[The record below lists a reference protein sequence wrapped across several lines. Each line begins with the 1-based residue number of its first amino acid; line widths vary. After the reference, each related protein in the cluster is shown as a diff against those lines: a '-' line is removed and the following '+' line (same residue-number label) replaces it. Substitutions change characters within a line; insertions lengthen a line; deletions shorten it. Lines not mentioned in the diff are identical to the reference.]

1 MFHSNGGAQSH
12 GMAANTLMK
21 YNPFGWAAGLPGSV
35 VILMTVFLALL
46 LPDSALSEAPARQL
60 SGHVPAVLNSLK
72 PVDRFPADTNLSLAI
87 ALPLRNKEALTNLL
101 HELYDPASPKF
112 RHFLS
117 SGETTAMFGPTVEEF
132 QRVID
137 FAESHGLTVTYQHEN
152 RMVLD
157 VRGSVA
163 DIERAFKTTLRLYP
177 HPTEPR
183 NFRAPDVEPSVP
195 AGVPIMDISGLD
207 DYMPPRPMNLI
218 TKRNDDTNGV
228 KSFATGTGPGGD
240 FFGQDFRNAYAA
252 GVPLTGVGQSIGLFE
267 FGPYF
272 TNDVFLYQ
280 QRAGLI
286 SSVVTNVLLDGVSG
300 IPAPGADDGEEALDI
315 DMAIAMAPDAVVI
328 VYEGNSAIDIFNRMA
343 SDNKAKQ
350 LSCSWGFLPAPGSMD
365 SVFQTFALHGQ
376 TMFVSAGDGGAYN
389 SSQNIFAP
397 ADDPN
402 ITSVGGTGL
411 TTSGTIGTWLSETT
425 WIGSGGGISQ
435 NYTIPGFQAGM
446 NWTTNQGSSTQ
457 RNFPDVSML
466 ADTVIYWILKN
477 GQTGTVG
484 GTSAAAPLWAGYMA
498 LVNQQNV
505 ANGNPTIG
513 SFNNIAYAIGNTNPA
528 YGTLFHDITTGN
540 NFNSGSP
547 TKFAAIPGFD
557 LATGWGSPNGS
568 NMINYLATPTNL
580 LHISPGIGF
589 VANAPFGTPFSFT
602 SNTFLLT
609 NAGAVPINFSVGN
622 TSVWLTVSLSSGT
635 LTPGGGA
642 TSVIVSLNTN
652 STLNLPTGPNYV
664 NVWFTNTT
672 TGGVLSRL
680 FNLNVPTANWPVA
693 VSGFNS
699 SVIVPNT
706 STTAHAGISAFD
718 IPNNICFYQAGLNTN
733 PGVSGSGGTQGLPV
747 TGSFTSMLDGTTVFQ
762 FGPYGGPDA
771 LMMGDTFA
779 TTGTLTFTTPQSYNS
794 LAILASSANGGGIG
808 TLVLHFT
815 NGATSQTF
823 NFNAPDWFNT
833 TANVAIQGFGR
844 LDLGSGLQTE
854 NNGSANPNLYQ
865 TTLNLAALGLNQPIG
880 SITFTKPAVGGTS
893 TTGILGVSGSVMPP
907 QVVISQQPQS
917 TTNTSSSTPATFTVV
932 AMGTPA
938 LGYQWYSGN
947 PGSGVLLGGQ
957 TAASYTISS
966 PTTNSAGNYF
976 VVVSNS
982 INVVT
987 SAVATLTVY
996 RAPVI
1001 TQQPSPTNLFLFAGR
1016 TAVFS
1021 ANGAGASPLN
1031 YYWTSNGTAISGATA
1046 STFALSNLK
1055 TNYSAN
1061 YSLLLSNSLGTATSS
1076 VVTLTVVSLPISVY
1090 AQTVITDAPVAYY
1103 RLDESSGAIA
1113 HDFMNGNNGVYNSV
1127 TLGATGYNPNDP
1139 DKAATFGPAINSY
1152 VGSIPIDFSTSGN
1165 GLFSVEAWVK
1175 GNAQTTDAG
1184 IITKGT
1190 GGGGEQFNLDTG
1202 NGGSAHDFRFF
1213 VRDAAGGVHLAN
1225 GTIAPNGAWHH
1236 VVGVCNETA
1245 GYVALYVDGVSNAS
1259 STITAGSGILS
1270 SANAVSVGSRQSGT
1284 TAYDAQFVGTLD
1296 EVAIYNVALTPA
1308 QISNHYTVRTNVIA
1322 PPFFNSN
1329 PFTKPAAVA
1338 TLGYSGSIAA
1348 NATDPGG
1355 NAMTFSKVSGPAW
1368 LSIAS
1373 SGALSGTPAVG
1384 DIGTNSFVVR
1394 VVDTASQSNSAT
1406 MLIPVQG
1413 LPTFPTNP
1421 FVEPQANVGQAY
1433 SGSISNSATDPDG
1446 STLSYTKTSGPAWLN
1461 IALDGTLSGTPG
1473 SGDIG
1478 TNSFGVFASAPN
1490 GQGASATMLLNVNGA
1505 PSFITNPFSI
1515 PDVTAG
1521 QSISGTIAT
1530 NATDPNPGDIL
1541 TFAVVSGPAWLSVS
1555 GSGSLS
1561 GTPLTAN
1568 VGPNSFVVSVT
1579 DSGSLSNTATLNFN
1593 VLAAPPIISMIA
1605 PQGANFVLSWTGGVG
1620 PYQVQSTTNISP
1632 TFWINLGAPT
1642 NGNSV
1647 IVAPTNTSAFYRIIG
1662 Q

>member
-1 MFHSNGGAQSH
+1 MAAQSPI
-12 GMAANTLMK
+12 GMALNSFMK
-21 YNPFGWAAGLPGSV
+21 HNPLGWAAGLPGSV
-35 VILMTVFLALL
+35 VILMTVFLAFL
-46 LPDSALSEAPARQL
+46 LPNPAFSQPQTRQL
-60 SGHVPAVLNSLK
+60 SGHVPPGLK
-72 PVDRFPADTNLSLAI
+72 NLRPIGLVSPSTNLSLAI

-101 HELYDPASPKF
+101 HDLYDPASPKY

-117 SGETTAMFGPTVEEF
+117 SAESTAMFGPTEKEF
-132 QRVID
+132 QTVID
-137 FAESHGLTVTYQHEN
+137 FAQSHGLTVTYKHEN
-152 RMVLD
+152 RMVVD
-157 VRGSVA
+157 VTGSVA
-163 DIERAFKTTLRLYP
+163 DIERAFKTTLRIYP

-195 AGVPIMDISGLD
+195 VGVPIMDISGLD

-218 TKRNDDTNGV
+218 TKRNDDTNGIV
-228 KSFATGTGPGGD
+228 SYATGSGPGGD
-240 FFGQDFRNAYAA
+240 FFGQDFRNAYAG
-252 GVPLTGVGQSIGLFE
+252 GVPLTGVGQYIGLFE

-280 QRAGLI
+280 QHAGLI
-286 SSVVTNVLLDGVSG
+286 NTVVTNVLLDGVSG
-300 IPAPGADDGEEALDI
+300 IPAAGADDGEEALDI
-315 DMAIAMAPDAVVI
+315 DMAMSMAPDAVVI
-328 VYEGNSAIDIFNRMA
+328 VYEGNTAIDILNRMG
-343 SDNKAKQ
+343 SDNLAKQ
-350 LSCSWGFLPAPGSMD
+350 LSCSFGFYPPPGSMD
-365 SVFQTFALHGQ
+365 QAFQLFATHGQ
-376 TMFVSAGDGGAYN
+376 TMFVAAGDGGAYN
-389 SSQNIFAP
+389 SSQTIFAP

-402 ITSVGGTGL
+402 ITSVGGTSL
-411 TTSGTIGTWLSETT
+411 TTSGTIGTWVSETT
-425 WIGSGGGISQ
+425 WIGSGGGITPHYS
-435 NYTIPGFQAGM
+435 IPSYQAGM
-446 NWTTNQGSSTQ
+446 NWSTNQGSSAQ
-457 RNFPDVSML
+457 RNFPDVSSL
-466 ADTVIYWILKN
+466 ADVTIFWYLKD
-477 GQTGTVG
+477 GQSGTVG
-484 GTSAAAPLWAGYMA
+484 GTSAAAPIWAGYMA
-498 LVNQQNV
+498 LVNQQNT
-505 ANGNPTIG
+505 ANGNPPIG
-513 SFNNIAYAIGNTNPA
+513 SFNNVIYAIGRTNTA
-528 YGTLFHDITTGN
+528 YTSLFHDITTGN
-540 NFNSGSP
+540 NFNTGSP
-547 TKFAAIPGFD
+547 SLFSAVPGYD
-557 LATGWGSPNGS
+557 LATGWGTPNGS
-568 NMINYLATPTNL
+568 NLINFLATPTNL
-580 LHISPGIGF
+580 LNIAPGIGF
-589 VANAPFGTPFSFT
+589 TANAPYGTPFAFA
-602 SNTFLLT
+602 SNTFSLT
-609 NAGAVPINFSVGN
+609 NAGVVPINFSVGN
-622 TSVWLTVSLSSGT
+622 TSVWLTVSTSTGT

-642 TSVIVSLNTN
+642 AMVTVGLDTNT
-652 STLNLPTGPNYV
+652 TMNLPIGPNRV

-680 FNLNVPTANWPVA
+680 FTLNVPIANWPIA
-693 VSGFNS
+693 LSGFNS

-706 STTAHAGISAFD
+706 ATTAHPGISAFD

-733 PGVSGSGGTQGLPV
+733 AGVSGSGGTQGLPV
-747 TGSFTSMLDGTTVFQ
+747 SGSFTSMLDGTTVFQ
-762 FGPYGGPDA
+762 FGPYGGSDV

-779 TTGTLTFTTPQSYNS
+779 STGTITFATPQAYDS
-794 LAILASSANGGGIG
+794 LAILASSANSGGVG
-808 TLVLHFT
+808 TLVLRFT

-823 NFNAPDWFNT
+823 NFNAQDWFNT

-865 TTLNLAALGLNQPIG
+865 TTINLAALGLNQPIG
-880 SITFTKPAVGGTS
+880 SITFTKPAIGGTS
-893 TTGILGVSGSVMPP
+893 TTGILGVSGAVMPP
-907 QVVISQQPQS
+907 QVVITQQPQS
-917 TTNTSSSTPATFTVV
+917 QTNTSASTPVTFSTV

-947 PGSGVLLGGQ
+947 PGSGVLLSGQ
-957 TAASYTISS
+957 TAASYTISA
-966 PTTNSAGNYF
+966 PTSGSAGNYF
-976 VVVSNS
+976 VVVTNS

-1001 TQQPSPTNLFLFAGR
+1001 TQQPSPTNLILFSGR
-1016 TAVFS
+1016 SCTFS

-1031 YYWTSNGTAISGATA
+1031 YYWTSNGTAISGANA
-1046 STFALSNLK
+1046 SAFTLSNLK

-1076 VVTLTVVSLPISVY
+1076 VVTLTVVGLPISVY
-1090 AQTVITDAPVAYY
+1090 AQTVITDAPAAYF
-1103 RLDESSGAIA
+1103 RLDETSGTIA
-1113 HDFMNGNNGVYNSV
+1113 HDFMNGNNGQYNAV

-1139 DKAATFGPAINSY
+1139 DKAATFGPSISSY
-1152 VGSIPIDFSTSGN
+1152 VGSVPIDFSTPNN
-1165 GLFSVEAWVK
+1165 GQFSVEAWVK

-1184 IITKGT
+1184 IVTKGT

-1213 VRDAAGGVHLAN
+1213 VRDAGGGVHLAN

-1270 SANAVSVGSRQSGT
+1270 SSNAVSIGSRQSGT
-1284 TAYDAQFVGTLD
+1284 TAYDDQFVGTLD
-1296 EVAIYNVALTPA
+1296 EVALYNFALTPA
-1308 QISNHYTVRTNVIA
+1308 QISNHYSVRTNVIA

-1338 TLGYSGSIAA
+1338 TLSYGGSIAG

-1355 NAMTFSKVSGPAW
+1355 NAMTFSKVSGPTW
-1368 LSIAS
+1368 LGIAS
-1373 SGALSGTPAVG
+1373 NGALSGTPAVS

-1413 LPTFPTNP
+1413 LPAFPTNP
-1421 FVEPQANVGQAY
+1421 FVEPQANVSQAY

-1446 STLSYTKTSGPAWLN
+1446 SVLTYSKTSGPAWLN

-1478 TNSFGVFASAPN
+1478 TNSFGVFAQAPN
-1490 GQGASATMLLNVNGA
+1490 GQAASATMLLNVNGA
-1505 PSFITNPFSI
+1505 PSFIANPFSV

-1530 NATDPNPGDIL
+1530 NATDPNPGDTL
-1541 TFAVVSGPAWLSVS
+1541 TFALVSGPAWLSVS
-1555 GSGSLS
+1555 GAGALS
-1561 GTPLTAN
+1561 GMPLSAN

-1579 DSGSLSNTATLNFN
+1579 DSGSLSNTATLSLN
-1593 VLAAPPIISMIA
+1593 VLSAPPILSTIGL
-1605 PQGANFVLSWTGGVG
+1605 QGTNYVLSWTGGIA

-1632 TFWINLGAPT
+1632 TFWINLGSPT

-1647 IVAPTNTSAFYRIIG
+1647 IVAPTNSSSFYRIVG